1 MNAMSNPDM
10 AAAFASMMRNNSG
23 VQLNMTRRKQ
33 LMPSAASAQVEPLML
48 ANGPAA
54 SHNLA
59 GKQDPKD
66 EVDLETS
73 LPSNEEPSIKARP
86 GAKEIS
92 KARPAVSETS
102 KARPAAGEPCEAL
115 PAKDSKELPPL
126 EPNSVDAM
134 ANDILAAIGGQK
146 RKKTAAEETTEGD
159 DVPMPKVKAKSKP
172 KGKAKATAKKT
183 SAVAKAKSTP
193 PKTKNAAPK
202 ASPKK
207 KKEVLPFP
215 GTAAHEPVRHKNAT
229 VYICPKSSNYRVK
242 LDGEKKDKAF
252 SWKRQDAK
260 EAWVQV
266 KEYILN
272 LE

>member
-1 MNAMSNPDM
+1 
-10 AAAFASMMRNNSG
+10 
-23 VQLNMTRRKQ
+23 MTSWQ
-33 LMPSAASAQVEPLML
+33 P
-48 ANGPAA
+48 
-54 SHNLA
+54 
-59 GKQDPKD
+59 
-66 EVDLETS
+66 
-73 LPSNEEPSIKARP
+73 
-86 GAKEIS
+86 
-92 KARPAVSETS
+92 
-102 KARPAAGEPCEAL
+102 
-115 PAKDSKELPPL
+115 
-126 EPNSVDAM
+126 
-134 ANDILAAIGGQK
+134 LAAKKERRPLLK
-146 RKKTAAEETTEGD
+146 RPPRAMTC
-159 DVPMPKVKAKSKP
+159 PCRKVKAKSKP

-229 VYICPKSSNYRVK
+229 VYICPKSTNYRVK

>member
-86 GAKEIS
+86 GANEIS

-126 EPNSVDAM
+126 EPKSVDAM
-134 ANDILAAIGGQK
+134 SNDILAAIGGQK
-146 RKKTAAEETTEGD
+146 RKKTAAERTTEGD
-159 DVPMPKVKAKSKP
+159 DVPMPK
-172 KGKAKATAKKT
+172 
-183 SAVAKAKSTP
+183 AKAK
-193 PKTKNAAPK
+193 KQTKGKGQSHSKENICCGQGQEY
-202 ASPKK
+202 ASQDQECCAQSKPEE
-207 KKEVLPFP
+207 KERGLAIPWDSC
-215 GTAAHEPVRHKNAT
+215 T
-229 VYICPKSSNYRVK
+229 
-242 LDGEKKDKAF
+242 
-252 SWKRQDAK
+252 
-260 EAWVQV
+260 
-266 KEYILN
+266 
-272 LE
+272 